1 LRDSLSKM
9 FANVVTILNII
20 FGTLAITYIL
30 AQEYRTAA
38 LLVLVAVI
46 MDGADGRI
54 ARKLDSTSELGKE
67 LDSLCDLVSF
77 GVAPAILLY
86 SQVLQ
91 SHYHTLGLMVCILFV
106 VCGALR
112 LARFNILNISEY
124 FLGIPITIAGLLLAL
139 FVPVDQLRNSKPNHC
154 TGHRLCPFPLDGEQS
169 EDTQTIGKHGD
180 GPVVRPHASL
190 ALLHYL
196 EPGFINRLN
205 EFSPISRT
213 CHHGFF
219 PAQVNLGLFDP
230 GYFF

>member
-1 LRDSLSKM
+1 MRDSLSKM

-139 FVPVDQLRNSKPNHC
+139 LSLLISYATVNP
-154 TGHRLCPFPLDGEQS
+154 
-169 EDTQTIGKHGD
+169 TI
-180 GPVVRPHASL
+180 VLVTVFALSL
-190 ALLHYL
+190 LMV
-196 EPGFINRLN
+196 
-205 EFSPISRT
+205 S
-213 CHHGFF
+213 
-219 PAQVNLGLFDP
+219 NLKIPKL
-230 GYFF
+230 

>member
-139 FVPVDQLRNSKPNHC
+139 LSLLISYATVN
-154 TGHRLCPFPLDGEQS
+154 
-169 EDTQTIGKHGD
+169 QTI
-180 GPVVRPHASL
+180 VLVTVFALSL
-190 ALLHYL
+190 LMV
-196 EPGFINRLN
+196 
-205 EFSPISRT
+205 S
-213 CHHGFF
+213 
-219 PAQVNLGLFDP
+219 NLKIPKL
-230 GYFF
+230 

>member
-1 LRDSLSKM
+1 MRDSLSKM

-20 FGTLAITYIL
+20 FGTLAITYIM

-38 LLVLVAVI
+38 LLVLVAAI

-91 SHYHTLGLMVCILFV
+91 SRYHTLGLMVCILFV

-112 LARFNILNISEY
+112 LARFNILNIHEY
-124 FLGIPITIAGLLLAL
+124 FLGIPITIAGLLLAFL
-139 FVPVDQLRNSKPNHC
+139 SLLISYATVNP
-154 TGHRLCPFPLDGEQS
+154 
-169 EDTQTIGKHGD
+169 TIVL
-180 GPVVRPHASL
+180 VVVFALSL
-190 ALLHYL
+190 LMV
-196 EPGFINRLN
+196 
-205 EFSPISRT
+205 S
-213 CHHGFF
+213 
-219 PAQVNLGLFDP
+219 NLKIPKL
-230 GYFF
+230 